1 MIRALTFLSVLSFL
15 SVPSVLFSQQ
25 NTAVMVQGTNLVPT
39 NAAGVISNALG
50 LGPFATNTSLAVS
63 NISGLQPALDGK
75 LATNG
80 TAASAVMLTNSITGE
95 KFQIEQVFPGSGDP
109 MGGRMVFWANQY
121 QDPIIGM
128 RSAPLPG
135 DAPGDAGATYITM
148 GMRNGQGFLAT
159 TYNGFTGAPNSS
171 VRIETHG
178 GQLTKLWA
186 KTLLLQGGTIN
197 APNATS
203 TASTNVA
210 NVGTLDAR
218 YEPKKVYAV
227 FDIPLGGSYT
237 DFELKASVSNY
248 ATNSTYTNGMVF
260 FYHSPDPGKSAIP
273 EQIWSTRPDVFFT
286 DSAWTGATNYM
297 NQRSWRKQSASQS
310 IAAMRAGGVNSV
322 IAGVVVVVRDTGV
335 ITPTNAALV
344 WSYCRY
350 TPTAYEADGGG
361 RSIWMPITPKWVSQ
375 PFVP

>member
-1 MIRALTFLSVLSFL
+1 MIRLLLLVLSVLFVPCVLL
-15 SVPSVLFSQQ
+15 SQTT
-25 NTAVMVQGTNLVPT
+25 NTAVMIQGTSLLPT

-50 LGPFATNTSLAVS
+50 LGPWATATNITMSDVD
-63 NISGLQPALDGK
+63 GLQGALNGK

-80 TAASAVMLTNSITGE
+80 TAQAAVLLTNSTTGE
-95 KFQIEQVFPGSGDP
+95 RVTIENDV
-109 MGGRMVFWANQY
+109 MGGRLIFWANQY
-121 QDPIIGM
+121 QDPTINVVAKPKVGDTYLTYMSIGV
-128 RSAPLPG
+128 R
-135 DAPGDAGATYITM
+135 D
-148 GMRNGQGFLAT
+148 GQGFLAT
-159 TYNGFTGAPNSS
+159 ADNGPIGPSS
-171 VRIETHG
+171 VRIETYG
-178 GQLTKLWA
+178 GGLTKLWA

-203 TASTNVA
+203 TAATNVA
-210 NVGTLDAR
+210 NVGTLDNR
-218 YEPKKVYAV
+218 YAPKAAYAV

-237 DFELKASVSNY
+237 DFELKASTSNF

-335 ITPTNAALV
+335 ISPTNAALV

-361 RSIWMPITPKWVSQ
+361 RSIWVPVTPRWVSQ

>member
-1 MIRALTFLSVLSFL
+1 MIRLLLLVLSVLFVPCVLL
-15 SVPSVLFSQQ
+15 SQTT
-25 NTAVMVQGTNLVPT
+25 NTAVMIQGTSLLPT

-50 LGPFATNTSLAVS
+50 LGPWATATNITMPDVDGLSAALA
-63 NISGLQPALDGK
+63 GK

-80 TAASAVMLTNSITGE
+80 TAQAATLLTNSVTGE
-95 KFQIEQVFPGSGDP
+95 RVDLTTSAGTN
-109 MGGRMVFWANQY
+109 GGRVIFWANQW
-121 QDPIIGM
+121 QDPMMGV
-128 RSAPLPG
+128 RAAPKVG
-135 DAPGDAGATYITM
+135 ETDATYMTI
-148 GMRNGQGFLAT
+148 GVRNGQGFLAT

-178 GQLTKLWA
+178 GGLTKLWA
-186 KTLLLQGGTIN
+186 KTLLLQGGGID

-203 TASTNVA
+203 TAATNVA
-210 NVGTLDAR
+210 NVGTLDNR
-218 YEPKKVYAV
+218 YAPKAAYAV

-237 DFELKASVSNY
+237 DFELKASTSNF

-260 FYHSPDPGKSAIP
+260 FYHSPDPAKSAIP

-286 DSAWTGATNYM
+286 DSAWVGATNYM

-310 IAAMRAGGVNSV
+310 IAAMRAAGVNSV
-322 IAGVVVVVRDTGV
+322 IAGVVVVVRDMGV
-335 ITPTNAALV
+335 INPTNAALV

-361 RSIWMPITPKWVSQ
+361 RSIWVPVTPRWVSQ